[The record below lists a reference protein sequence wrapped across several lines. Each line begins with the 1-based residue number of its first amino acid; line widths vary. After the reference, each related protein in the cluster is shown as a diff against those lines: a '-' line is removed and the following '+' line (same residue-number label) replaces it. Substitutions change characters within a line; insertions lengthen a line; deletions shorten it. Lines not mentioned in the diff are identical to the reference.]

1 MFSDSRVK
9 LTSKLPSTSIHVLDD
24 DSLLNI
30 FRCYRPIAFD
40 SDSVMD
46 STIRMSKWDRERWWY
61 RLVQVCRR
69 WRYLILGSASYLRLC
84 LVCTLGTPVADM
96 LESSPPLPLVVSYNH
111 PHRFLTAGEEKVL
124 LFALQQRDRIRTI
137 YLQMPLRCLR
147 KIVTA
152 FDDKFPMLE
161 LLYIRHPA
169 KGYIPLTLPPTF
181 EAPHLRHLNL
191 HQFAVPMG
199 SPLFTTAIGLMTL
212 ILRWDHPLTYSDPN
226 YLLQTLSPLSQL
238 HTLEIGFSSS
248 HTLSS
253 HDIPQRL
260 SDAPTMA
267 HVTLS
272 NLRWFSFWGISDYL
286 EAILPHMTV
295 PCLTELKVHFFNHF
309 GLSVPRLLQFVKIAE
324 NLRFGSAKFVFH
336 HRAVGVFVYPHVG
349 TNLPRFNFFV
359 EVPCMH
365 LDQQVSSV
373 AQIFSVLSPLFS
385 TVMDLTLDYKD
396 YVFSSEQH
404 DQANRMRWRELL
416 GSFRNVTTLR
426 VHKGL
431 VGELSHSLR
440 SDVEPTLEV
449 LPDLKELVCPTRSLD
464 EGVFTAFIHDREVA
478 GHPVKL
484 TGETF
489 PAGYFGYSFDS
500 PGGVIHIDPDT
511 P

>member
-30 FRCYRPIAFD
+30 FRCYRLIAFD
-40 SDSVMD
+40 SDNGMD
-46 STIRMSKWDRERWWY
+46 STIRMFKWDRERWWY
-61 RLVQVCRR
+61 KLVQVCRR

-96 LESSPPLPLVVSYNH
+96 LESSPPLPLVVSYNN
-111 PHRFLTAGEEKVL
+111 PHRPLTAGEEKGL

-137 YLQMPLRCLR
+137 YLQMPLPCLR
-147 KIVTA
+147 EIATA
-152 FDDKFPMLE
+152 LDDKFPMLE
-161 LLYIRHPA
+161 SLYIRHPT
-169 KGYIPLTLPPTF
+169 KGHIPLTLPPTF

-212 ILRWDHPLTYSDPN
+212 ILRWIHPHTYSDPN
-226 YLLQTLSPLSQL
+226 HLLQTLSPLSQL
-238 HTLEIGFSSS
+238 HTLEIGFSS
-248 HTLSS
+248 TLSS
-253 HDIPQRL
+253 HDIPWRPL
-260 SDAPTMA
+260 DAPTMA
-267 HVTLS
+267 HVTLP

-286 EAILPHMTV
+286 EAILPHMTT
-295 PCLTELKVHFFNHF
+295 PCLAELKVHFFNHF
-309 GLSVPRLLQFVKIAE
+309 GLSVPHLLQFVNITE
-324 NLRFGSAKFVFH
+324 NPRFGSAKFVFH

-349 TNLPRFNFFV
+349 TNLPSFDFFV
-359 EVPCMH
+359 EVSCTH

-385 TVMDLTLDYKD
+385 TVMDVTLDYRTH
-396 YVFSSEQH
+396 VFSSGQH
-404 DQANRMRWRELL
+404 NQANRTRWRELL
-416 GSFRNVTTLR
+416 GSFRNVETLR

-431 VGELSHSLR
+431 VGELSRSLR
-440 SDVEPTLEV
+440 SDALAEPTLEV
-449 LPDLKELVCPTRSLD
+449 LPDLKELVCPTSSLD
-464 EGVFTAFIHDREVA
+464 DEVWAAFVHDREVA
-478 GHPVKL
+478 GQPVKL

-489 PAGYFGYSFDS
+489 PAGYLGYSFDS